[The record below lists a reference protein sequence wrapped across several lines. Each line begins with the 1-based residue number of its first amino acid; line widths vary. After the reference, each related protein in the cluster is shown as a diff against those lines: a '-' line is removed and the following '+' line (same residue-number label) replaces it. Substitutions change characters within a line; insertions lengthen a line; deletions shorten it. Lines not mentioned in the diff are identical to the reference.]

1 MFALIFGTIVCVA
14 IIVLYSL
21 GKIIETAYAAAA
33 AALILMVCFFVA
45 SRTLGNV
52 LRARSPSERASRSN
66 SASGKKAKA
75 PPVKGHLQVIMSSSK
90 WLGLTLGGHLAGA
103 LMFASVPSNTVWQY
117 VGDFFQFFFIGLG
130 VFTMTRYYRMAM
142 LTRAARLSA
151 LKSRSDRRNKSARS
165 TASVMPEMGTATNT
179 TQDGGASS
187 ASHTVEEETGEEK
200 VKSVPQQ
207 AWGTAQ

>member
-1 MFALIFGTIVCVA
+1 MVFGTIVCVG
-14 IIVLYSL
+14 IGVLFSL
-21 GKIIETAYAAAA
+21 GKIVEVAFVGAV

-45 SRTLGNV
+45 SRTLKKV
-52 LRARSPSERASRSN
+52 LQARSPSESD
-66 SASGKKAKA
+66 SASGKNAKA
-75 PPVKGHLQVIMSSSK
+75 PPATGHLQVITSSAK
-90 WLGLTLGGHLAGA
+90 WLGFALGGHLAGA
-103 LMFASVPSNTVWQY
+103 VIFAVAPGRTVWQY
-117 VGDFFQFFFIGLG
+117 VGDFFLFFFIGLA
-130 VFTMTRYYRMAM
+130 VYAMTRYYRMAM

-200 VKSVPQQ
+200 VKVGPQQ